1 MALKLTITKVKAR
14 EILDSRGNPTVEAE
28 VTVETET
35 TGKKSMA
42 RAAVPSG
49 ASTGQFEAVELR
61 DGGSRYHGGGVTK
74 AVKNVNGK
82 IAKALVGKNAL
93 RQRSIDER
101 MLFLDGTENKE
112 KLGANATLSVSL
124 ACAKASAKA
133 MKTPLYRYLGG
144 VGADSLPIPMMNILN
159 GGAHSD
165 NNIDIQ
171 EFMILPVGAPGIRE
185 GVRWCAE
192 VYQELKK
199 LLKERKLSTAVGDE
213 GGFAP
218 NLATDEE
225 AIEVILEAIR
235 RAGYTTGRERDFMIS
250 LDVAASEWKQKSPE
264 GGAEKL
270 EDGLVQY
277 RLPKKQQVYTSD
289 ELISHWEEMVNKYP
303 IYSIE
308 DPLDEEDW
316 EGWKKLTA
324 RLGDRVILVGDDL
337 FVTNVK
343 RLQKGIRMGCANAIL
358 IKPNQIGTLTET
370 VDAIRL
376 AKDYGYVTIMSHRSG
391 ETEDVTIAD
400 LSVGLG
406 TELIKTGAPCRGERT
421 AKYNQLMRIEE
432 NIG

>member
-1 MALKLTITKVKAR
+1 MSLKLTVTKVKAR

-35 TGKKSMA
+35 NGKKSMA

-49 ASTGQFEAVELR
+49 ASTGQYEAVELR
-61 DGGSRYHGGGVTK
+61 DGGSRYHGNGVTK
-74 AVKNVNGK
+74 AVKNVNSK
-82 IAKALVGKNAL
+82 IAKLLVGKNAL
-93 RQRSIDER
+93 RQRSLDER
-101 MLFLDGTENKE
+101 MLLLDGTENKQ
-112 KLGANATLSVSL
+112 KLGANATLAVSL

-144 VGADSLPIPMMNILN
+144 VGADSMPIPMMNILN

-199 LLKERKLSTAVGDE
+199 LLKERNLSTAVGDE

-218 NLATDEE
+218 NLSTDEE
-225 AIEVILEAIR
+225 AIEVILAAIQK
-235 RAGYTTGRERDFMIS
+235 AGYTAGKDKDFMIS
-250 LDVAASEWKQKSPE
+250 LDVAASEWKQE
-264 GGAEKL
+264 EAAEKL
-270 EDGLVQY
+270 EDGLVTY
-277 RLPKKQQVYTSD
+277 RLPKKQQVYTSE
-289 ELISHWEEMVNKYP
+289 ELIEHWEEMVHKYP

-324 RLGDRVILVGDDL
+324 RLGGQVILVGDDL

-376 AKDYGYVTIMSHRSG
+376 AKDYGYITIMSHRSG

-406 TELIKTGAPCRGERT
+406 TELIKTGAPCRTERT

-432 NIG
+432 TMQ

>member
-1 MALKLTITKVKAR
+1 MSLKLTVTKVKAR

-35 TGKKSMA
+35 NGKKSMA

-49 ASTGQFEAVELR
+49 ASTGQYEAVELR
-61 DGGSRYHGGGVTK
+61 DGGSRYHGNGVTK
-74 AVKNVNGK
+74 AVKNVNSK
-82 IAKALVGKNAL
+82 IAKLLVGKNAL
-93 RQRSIDER
+93 RQRSLDER
-101 MLFLDGTENKE
+101 MLLLDGTENKQ
-112 KLGANATLSVSL
+112 KLGANATLAVSL

-144 VGADSLPIPMMNILN
+144 VGADSMPIPMMNILN

-199 LLKERKLSTAVGDE
+199 LLKERNLSTAVGDE

-218 NLATDEE
+218 NLSTDEV
-225 AIEVILEAIR
+225 AIEVILAAIQK
-235 RAGYTTGRERDFMIS
+235 AGYTAGKDKDFMIS
-250 LDVAASEWKQKSPE
+250 LDVAASEWKQE
-264 GGAEKL
+264 EAAEKL
-270 EDGLVQY
+270 EDGLVTY
-277 RLPKKQQVYTSD
+277 RLPKKQQVYTSE
-289 ELISHWEEMVNKYP
+289 ELIEHWEEMVHKYP

-324 RLGDRVILVGDDL
+324 RLGGQVILVGDDL

-376 AKDYGYVTIMSHRSG
+376 AKDYGYITIMSHRSG

-406 TELIKTGAPCRGERT
+406 TELIKTGAPCRTERT

-432 NIG
+432 TMQ

>member
-1 MALKLTITKVKAR
+1 MSLKLTVTKVKAR

-35 TGKKSMA
+35 NGKKSMA

-49 ASTGQFEAVELR
+49 ASTGQYEAVELR
-61 DGGSRYHGGGVTK
+61 DGGSRYHGNGVTK
-74 AVKNVNGK
+74 AVKNVNSK
-82 IAKALVGKNAL
+82 IAKLLVGKNAL
-93 RQRSIDER
+93 RQRSLDER
-101 MLFLDGTENKE
+101 MLLLDGTENKQ
-112 KLGANATLSVSL
+112 KLGANATLAVSL

-144 VGADSLPIPMMNILN
+144 VGADSMPIPMMNILN

-199 LLKERKLSTAVGDE
+199 LLKERNLSTAVGDE

-218 NLATDEE
+218 NLSTDEE
-225 AIEVILEAIR
+225 AIEVILAAIQK
-235 RAGYTTGRERDFMIS
+235 AGYTVGKDKDFMIS
-250 LDVAASEWKQKSPE
+250 LDVAASEWKQE
-264 GGAEKL
+264 EAAEKL
-270 EDGLVQY
+270 EDGLVTY
-277 RLPKKQQVYTSD
+277 RLPKKQQVYTSE
-289 ELISHWEEMVNKYP
+289 ELIEHWEEMVHKYP

-324 RLGDRVILVGDDL
+324 RLGGQVILVGDDL

-376 AKDYGYVTIMSHRSG
+376 AKDYGYITIMSHRSG

-406 TELIKTGAPCRGERT
+406 TELIKTGAPCRAERT

-432 NIG
+432 TMQ

>member
-1 MALKLTITKVKAR
+1 MSLKLTVTKVKAR

-35 TGKKSMA
+35 NGKKSMA

-49 ASTGQFEAVELR
+49 ASTGQYEAVELR
-61 DGGSRYHGGGVTK
+61 DGGSRYHGNGVTK
-74 AVKNVNGK
+74 AVKNVNSK
-82 IAKALVGKNAL
+82 IAKLLVGKNAL
-93 RQRSIDER
+93 RQRSLDER
-101 MLFLDGTENKE
+101 MLLLDGTENKQ
-112 KLGANATLSVSL
+112 KLGANATLAVSL

-144 VGADSLPIPMMNILN
+144 VGADSMPIPMMNILN

-199 LLKERKLSTAVGDE
+199 LLKERNLSTAVGDE

-218 NLATDEE
+218 NLSTDEE
-225 AIEVILEAIR
+225 AIEVILAAIR
-235 RAGYTTGRERDFMIS
+235 KAGYTAGKDKDFMIS
-250 LDVAASEWKQKSPE
+250 LDVAASEWKQE
-264 GGAEKL
+264 EAAEKL
-270 EDGLVQY
+270 EDGLVTY

-289 ELISHWEEMVNKYP
+289 ELIEHWEEMVHKYP

-324 RLGDRVILVGDDL
+324 RLGGQVILVGDDL

-376 AKDYGYVTIMSHRSG
+376 AKDYGYITIMSHRSG

-406 TELIKTGAPCRGERT
+406 TELIKTGAPCRAERT

-432 NIG
+432 TMQ